1 MLKVWP
7 SLRRFQPMWK
17 IRNYFGE
24 KIALYYAWV
33 GLMNYTLLPFAIW
46 GVLAFLY
53 GAVLTAIPG
62 GSNFDQAIGSIFDNG
77 VTPYYALAVCVWS
90 TYVLYCFVLYCIV
103 LYDAYYRIGYSLSCG
118 SASRSH
124 LPHNGVRNGQY

>member
-62 GSNFDQAIGSIFDNG
+62 GSNFDQAIG
-77 VTPYYALAVCVWS
+77 ALLCSSRMRLVHV
-90 TYVLYCFVLYCIV
+90 CIV
-103 LYDAYYRIGYSLSCG
+103 LFCIVLHCI
-118 SASRSH
+118 
-124 LPHNGVRNGQY
+124 V